1 MQNSENLEVS
11 KYCQI
16 VTTTNSEEDAYKL
29 ADLLLTDNL
38 AACIQVT
45 PVSSIFTW
53 QGKTQKE
60 TEYKLEIKT
69 KTELYSFIATLLKAH
84 HPYEVPEIIRLP
96 IEDGLDDYLAWIDQ
110 ETSK

>member
-1 MQNSENLEVS
+1 MSDLEQEN
-11 KYCQI
+11 KFCQVI
-16 VTTTNSEEDAYKL
+16 TTTSSEEDAYKL

-69 KTELYSFIATLLKAH
+69 QSALYNYIATLLKAH
-84 HPYEVPEIIRLP
+84 HPYEVPEIICLP
-96 IEDGLDDYLAWIDQ
+96 IQEGLGDYLAWVEQ
-110 ETSK
+110 QTSK